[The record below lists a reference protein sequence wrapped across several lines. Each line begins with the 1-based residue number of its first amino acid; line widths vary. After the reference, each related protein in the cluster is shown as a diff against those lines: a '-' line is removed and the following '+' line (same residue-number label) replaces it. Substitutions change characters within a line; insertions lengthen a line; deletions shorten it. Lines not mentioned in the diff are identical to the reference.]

1 MKERAM
7 PTTVRELMT
16 SNPIVYPASAS
27 LAEAA
32 QGMREFD
39 IGDVLVEV
47 NGTVSGIVTDRDIV
61 VRAVAEGYA
70 PDAVTVGDICSEVLV
85 TLAPSDSVEK
95 ATQLMRD
102 YALRRVP
109 VCDGGQAV
117 GIVTLGDLAIER
129 DGGSVLAAISGSPP
143 ND

>member
-1 MKERAM
+1 M
-7 PTTVRELMT
+7 PTIVRDLMT

-27 LAEAA
+27 LADAA
-32 QGMREFD
+32 QAMREYD
-39 IGDVLVEV
+39 IGDVLVAV
-47 NGTVSGIVTDRDIV
+47 DGKVTGILTDRDIV
-61 VRAVAEGYA
+61 VRAVAEGLA

-85 TLAPSDSVEK
+85 TLTPFDTVEK

-109 VCDGGQAV
+109 VCDGDRPV

-129 DGGSVLAAISGSPP
+129 DGRSVLAAISASPP